1 MLFRNIFGEKKLKID
16 KNGKRLTCV
25 CVSTFKILQMASIWS
40 ACLLI
45 SSNWVTPKLLWT
57 QCSNSIY
64 RILYNRTVSGLERG
78 GAVGAPNSGQEL
90 GPEVGPEVKF
100 VWGEIL
106 VIVYLVTW
114 PRSINNLE
122 TRLLTWKYR

>member
-64 RILYNRTVSGLERG
+64 RILYIRTVSGLERG
-78 GAVGAPNSGQEL
+78 GAVGAPNPGSQTRA
-90 GPEVGPEVKF
+90 K
-100 VWGEIL
+100 
-106 VIVYLVTW
+106 
-114 PRSINNLE
+114 SIIPLKTDMN
-122 TRLLTWKYR
+122 